1 VLLVVL
7 AVPLVVSV
15 VVMSMKNKSLFVE
28 TFGDTPLVRV
38 TEFFLTFRE
47 FDYSKS
53 QVAAEADVSRVTIE
67 NVWKQLIRNGI
78 IVKTRKVGNGELYK
92 VNLAN
97 PKVKILMKTVVDLS
111 LSYLNNIKE
120 HKIPLPA

>member
-1 VLLVVL
+1 
-7 AVPLVVSV
+7 
-15 VVMSMKNKSLFVE
+15 M
-28 TFGDTPLVRV
+28 DTPLVRV
-38 TEFFLTFRE
+38 TEFFLTYRD
-47 FDYSKS
+47 FDCSKS
-53 QVAAEADVSRVTIE
+53 QVAAEIGVSRIIIE

-92 VNLAN
+92 LNAEN
-97 PKVKILMKTVVDLS
+97 PKVRVLMKTVVDLS

>member
-1 VLLVVL
+1 
-7 AVPLVVSV
+7 
-15 VVMSMKNKSLFVE
+15 MSMKNRSLFVE

-92 VNLAN
+92 VNAEN
-97 PKVKILMKTVVDLS
+97 PKVRVLMKTVVDLS